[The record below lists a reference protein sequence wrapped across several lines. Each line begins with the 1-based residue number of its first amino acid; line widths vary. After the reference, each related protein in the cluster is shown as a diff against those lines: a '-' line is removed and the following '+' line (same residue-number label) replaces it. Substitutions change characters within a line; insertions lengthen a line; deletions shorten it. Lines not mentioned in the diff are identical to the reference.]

1 MSFYFAKSWLSSI
14 GTPVNRDA
22 VAIMSPWLVDFLVQ
36 MLAGVVGV
44 FVGVWLALVTDRRRQ
59 AHKRAQRDAERVQQ
73 FERARHTV
81 LGSVVKNTGEAARL
95 RRRVDQR
102 KPSKLIHTE
111 LEVAVWRAV
120 QSQFMEA
127 CHDVDE
133 RVRFAQFF
141 DGVRNLQAFFDFHR
155 SLQLSIAGAADDSDP
170 ELAAILRDADQR
182 LRDLSDDQR
191 LNGVL
196 LITDFGEPIHK
207 QLLGLKSAGA

>member
-1 MSFYFAKSWLSSI
+1 
-14 GTPVNRDA
+14 
-22 VAIMSPWLVDFLVQ
+22 MSPWLVDFFVE

-44 FVGVWLALVTDRRRQ
+44 FAGVWLALITDRRRQ
-59 AHKRAQRDAERVQQ
+59 AHEMAQREQERAQQYQ
-73 FERARHTV
+73 RARHTV
-81 LGSVVKNTGEAARL
+81 LGSIVKNTGEAGRL
-95 RRRVDQR
+95 RNRVDQR
-102 KPSKLIHTE
+102 KSSELIHTE
-111 LEVAVWRAV
+111 LEVAVWGAV

-155 SLQLSIAGAADDSDP
+155 TLQLSIAGATDNADP

-207 QLLGLKSAGA
+207 QLLGLRSK